1 MSNPNHNYSTLSE
14 AVDDLRE
21 RGYNYEFNIEQACL
35 YCSKISEKFKPQDLK
50 ITSVYRFEG
59 MSDPDDNVAL
69 YAIESNKGH
78 KGLLIDAYGVYAD
91 EQKSAFLKDIEV
103 VES

>member
-1 MSNPNHNYSTLSE
+1 MSNPNHDYATLSE
-14 AVDDLRE
+14 AVSDLQS
-21 RGYNYEFNIEQACL
+21 RGYTYEFNFDQACL
-35 YCSKISEKFKPQDLK
+35 FCEKISEKFVASDLM

-69 YAIESNKGH
+69 YAIESNMGH

-91 EQKSAFLKDIEV
+91 EHKAAFLKDILV
-103 VES
+103 VEG